1 MGIRA
6 IKIGSH
12 EELVKL
18 DPKLA
23 QSKNRYAGAI
33 LLQDDSCIDTFD
45 FGSRIMKGA
54 EQMGVIK
61 VMNTKFETFVF
72 GDKKKRNVV
81 GVKTSQG
88 VIPCDNVFVC
98 AGLYSPYIL
107 DKLGMRLP
115 IVPVKGYSFT

>member
-6 IKIGSH
+6 IKINSH

-54 EQMGVIK
+54 EKMGVIK
-61 VMNTKFETFVF
+61 AMNTKFETFIF
-72 GDKKKRNVV
+72 GDK
-81 GVKTSQG
+81 
-88 VIPCDNVFVC
+88 
-98 AGLYSPYIL
+98 
-107 DKLGMRLP
+107 
-115 IVPVKGYSFT
+115 